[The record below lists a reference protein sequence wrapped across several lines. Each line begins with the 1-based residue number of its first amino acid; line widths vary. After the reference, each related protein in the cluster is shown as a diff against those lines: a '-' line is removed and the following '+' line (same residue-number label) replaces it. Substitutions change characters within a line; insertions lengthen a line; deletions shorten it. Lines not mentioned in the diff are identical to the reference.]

1 MILIKCHDV
10 SFSCRF
16 NRNYWHSF
24 INCFKAKWRQSFS
37 ASRNSNSNEINSLQL
52 ELLKIVDDV
61 KNIKKQEKFSAAVMC
76 AAVTDLREYES
87 DSKSTSQININ
98 AQRTL
103 TEALL
108 EVGLKCVVYLLSNRD
123 FDGKFTN
130 VNKHAKYLYT
140 TEYGRQK
147 ALSETELLKFGKA
160 V

>member
-37 ASRNSNSNEINSLQL
+37 ASQNSNSNEINSLQL
-52 ELLKIVDDV
+52 ELLKIADDV
-61 KNIKKQEKFSAAVMC
+61 KNIKKQEKFSSSEFG
-76 AAVTDLREYES
+76 T
-87 DSKSTSQININ
+87 
-98 AQRTL
+98 
-103 TEALL
+103 
-108 EVGLKCVVYLLSNRD
+108 KCVVCLSSNRD